1 MIINDNSTLL
11 NVSIELRK
19 RGFMVR
25 RHFNE
30 FFTFDKGGY
39 VGIIIVGLNGEIE
52 VYLPTWKKTSTKV
65 KNKIVK
71 AIKSALNINNI
82 MINFVTPEAS

>member
-1 MIINDNSTLL
+1 MIINDNKTLL
-11 NVSIELRK
+11 NVSIELRN

-30 FFTFDKGGY
+30 FFTFDKEGY

-65 KNKIVK
+65 KKQIVK
-71 AIKSALNINNI
+71 AVESALNIGNI
-82 MINFVTPEAS
+82 MINFVTPKSP